1 MTPKKQVSPAIRIL
15 RGERDASARA
25 THLEAATRK
34 FLVTTNERKQ
44 MSTKTNFKRIALVA
58 VASLG
63 LGVLSSVPSQ
73 AALSGF
79 TVTVADGTAGLAG
92 VRTDSTN
99 AATVT
104 LTGVIG
110 TADSITVTLVAQS
123 TPASTTPVISI
134 MNLDSLTPTLQN
146 TMTIDSQTS
155 VTAAAGSKPAIA
167 ALDTARSG
175 TVRLSQTAGDQYFSH
190 KLGVQLDSATS
201 TRLAGT
207 YTYQVIVKTYE
218 VGQTLQPTTTQTK
231 TLNIVIAA
239 ASTASAT
246 ATATYGFANLSAST
260 IADGATQATDAVL
273 NVAAASGTTRGYLF
287 VAVRN
292 AANGS
297 ATAEDSLTATVTGV
311 GLVCSEGSPAV
322 CGKSLSKI
330 AVTGDYLFTL
340 QGDGLGGSSTVVV
353 TSGVTGVSYSKQL
366 TYYATAAKTLT
377 ASVLTPVLKIGAND
391 SAVAVTAVDAAG
403 AVWGGAAYIVASA
416 AADATAV
423 GGSATTPVACVF
435 RSANGTHY
443 CPISAVA
450 AGTGKFKVIDAATV
464 ALATATSNEV
474 TVKSSA
480 QLAATVKISFNKAN
494 YAPGETGLIL
504 ITPLDAAGEA
514 MPAGSVTTGALAS
527 GGITSN
533 VGLSYNTA
541 TVTLTGTEITT
552 AAYSGTAA
560 VAGSQAIPFN
570 APVGG
575 GSITLTAKGGTGL
588 PLAGQVALTATATV
602 TDNGAAAL
610 AAVNALATTVASL
623 KTLITTLTNLVLKI
637 QKKVKA

>member
-1 MTPKKQVSPAIRIL
+1 
-15 RGERDASARA
+15 
-25 THLEAATRK
+25 
-34 FLVTTNERKQ
+34 

-146 TMTIDSQTS
+146 TMTIDSQTT
-155 VTAAAGSKPAIA
+155 VTAAAGASSAIA

-175 TVRLSQTAGDQYFSH
+175 TVRLSQTAGDKYFSH

-260 IADGATQATDAVL
+260 IADGATQATDGVL
-273 NVAAASGTTRGYLF
+273 NVAAAGGTTRGYLF

-292 AANGS
+292 AANGY

-311 GLVCSEGSPAV
+311 GLVCSEAGT

-435 RSANGTHY
+435 RSSNGVHY

-474 TVKSSA
+474 TVKSSS

-494 YAPGETGLIL
+494 YAPGETGYIM
-504 ITPLDAAGEA
+504 ITPLDAAGAA

-527 GGITSN
+527 GGITSD
-533 VGLSYNTA
+533 VGLSYNSA
-541 TVTLTGTEITT
+541 AVTLTGTEITT
-552 AAYSGTAA
+552 AAYTGTTS
-560 VAGSQAIPFN
+560 VAGSQVIFFN

-575 GSITLTAKGGTGL
+575 GKITLTAKGGTGL